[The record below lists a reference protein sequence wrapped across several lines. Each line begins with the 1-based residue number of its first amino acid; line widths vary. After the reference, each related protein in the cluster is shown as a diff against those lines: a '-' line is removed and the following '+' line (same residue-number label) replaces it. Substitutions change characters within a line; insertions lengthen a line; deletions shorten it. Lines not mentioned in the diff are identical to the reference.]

1 MTKPLQIALI
11 SFSHGHQ
18 MDYGRL
24 LAEHPQ
30 TQLVGVGDVSGITDQ
45 ARQVAKDFAA
55 SHDVPYYADFRQML
69 EEQHIDAVSIAVS
82 PSQNPSVV
90 ITCATHG
97 IDVLCEKPVASNG
110 DGLDQLAKAVR
121 ESGIRFTTA
130 IPATVFSNAFRPA
143 IEQVTQGAIG
153 TPHAAHFQF
162 LQPRGP
168 QYILSEEQCASEKRG
183 ELANFGP
190 YGILA
195 MLKFF
200 GRNITHVFARMDAMF
215 YERYKKHGVEDMALL
230 SLTFEGG
237 GVGTL
242 LVGRTTT
249 QTQLATDCSM
259 QVIGSEGVLN
269 IEQGLGYGYNCYQ
282 SDQARFVPYGI
293 SAGQCLVNDFVNAI
307 KSQTQPTITLEH
319 IVNCFRVIDAGYQ
332 SCSEN
337 KVVQIKM

>member
-1 MTKPLQIALI
+1 MTKPIQIALI

-30 TQLVGVGDVSGITDQ
+30 TQLVAVGDVPDITEET
-45 ARQVAKDFAA
+45 RKVAMDFAA
-55 SHDVPYYADFRQML
+55 SHNVPYYADYRQML
-69 EEQHIDAVSIAVS
+69 EQQTIDAVSIAVS

-90 ITCATHG
+90 IACAKQG
-97 IDVLCEKPVASNG
+97 IDVLCEKPVASNNG
-110 DGLDQLAKAVR
+110 SLDQLAKAVC
-121 ESGIRFTTA
+121 ESGIRFTAA

-153 TPHAAHFQF
+153 IPHAAHFQY

-168 QYILSEEQCASEKRG
+168 QYILTEEKCASEKRG

-200 GRNITHVFARMDAMF
+200 GCNITHVFARMDAMF

-237 GVGTL
+237 GIGTL

-249 QTQLATDCSM
+249 QTQLATDCTM
-259 QVIGSEGVLN
+259 QVIGSQGVLN
-269 IEQGLGYGYNCYQ
+269 IEQGLGYGYTCYQ
-282 SDQARFVPYGI
+282 QDQARFVPYGM
-293 SAGQCLVNDFVNAI
+293 SAGQCFVNDFVKAI
-307 KSQTQPTITLEH
+307 QTNSQPTITLEH
-319 IVNCFRVIDAGYQ
+319 IVNCFRVLDACYQ
-332 SCSEN
+332 SSREGRVIPIL
-337 KVVQIKM
+337 K